1 MRKLEKQNAEVGSGS
16 DYRELKVIAF
26 PKKPRLLCHQG
37 GWGAAGRRGC
47 LPTPHPS
54 SHHGDFEY

>member
-26 PKKPRLLCHQG
+26 PQKPRRLCHQG
-37 GWGAAGRRGC
+37 GGGGSREEG
-47 LPTPHPS
+47 LPPHPPS
-54 SHHGDFEY
+54 IIPSQGL